1 MTVRSLKT
9 SNRPFTICI
18 FGSTPEFFEL
28 NYKVAGSM
36 STTSSTIFIIDDDKV
51 DVYGTCLR
59 HWYVMCVQ
67 KEQVHGKLSNISN
80 NNI

>member
-1 MTVRSLKT
+1 MQSNYYSHAINLHNLMTVRSLKT

-59 HWYVMCVQ
+59 H
-67 KEQVHGKLSNISN
+67 
-80 NNI
+80 